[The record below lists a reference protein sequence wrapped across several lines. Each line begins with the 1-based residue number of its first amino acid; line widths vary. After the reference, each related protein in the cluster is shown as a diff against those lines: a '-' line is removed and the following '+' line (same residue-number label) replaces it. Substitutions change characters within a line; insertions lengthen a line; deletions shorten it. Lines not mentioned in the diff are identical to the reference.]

1 MAADKYILA
10 SKFAEELDTIPVEL
24 KRIGHTYKH
33 QKLISL
39 NSAIDLLAEAPA
51 ADVRPVAEISNAVDE
66 VLDFLNDNSNCMPY
80 HIYSALFDLVSG
92 ICPNCGRT

>member
-39 NSAIDLLAEAPA
+39 DSAIDLLVEAPA
-51 ADVRPVAEISNAVDE
+51 EDVRPVARGHWLWTALTRTCSVCGQMRATGRM
-66 VLDFLNDNSNCMPY
+66 DN
-80 HIYSALFDLVSG
+80 F
-92 ICPNCGRT
+92 CPSCGADMRMED